1 MAKACRVFVEE
12 LLCRIVAVSNE
23 AGSKPVPVHTA
34 YRRHLV
40 QVDGIESY
48 EDEATKIFFLMPEY
62 LMKVRIVEVLQSP
75 FKSFYFYL

>member
-1 MAKACRVFVEE
+1 MRY
-12 LLCRIVAVSNE
+12 
-23 AGSKPVPVHTA
+23 TA
-34 YRRHLV
+34 LV